1 MMENENSNNHNN
13 DVELVIITG
22 MSGAGK
28 TVAMQSFEDLGFY
41 CIDNLPPELLVT
53 FLDLMMKSDNPMRRI
68 AAVMDTRGG
77 DLFDSLIGALDD
89 LLQAEGVSSRILF
102 LDANDE
108 ALVKRYKESRR
119 SHPLSE
125 GGLLLEGIRKERILL
140 SELKGRSRSIYDTSN
155 LLPRE
160 LREKIIAEFSS
171 RKDSVFTLN
180 FISFGFKH
188 GMPIDADVVFDVRFL
203 PNPFYI
209 KELKPKTGLDSEVS
223 EYVLKW
229 GETQILLQK
238 LTDLFK
244 FLIPQYKNEG
254 KSQVIIA
261 FGCTGGQHRSVT
273 LAEYFGAYFNEEY
286 RTFITHRDIEKRK
299 G

>member
-1 MMENENSNNHNN
+1 MTEKNTYN

-53 FLDLMMKSDNPMRRI
+53 FLDLMMKSENKMRRI

-77 DLFDSLIGALDD
+77 DLFDSLIGALDK
-89 LLQAEGVSSRILF
+89 LLATEGVSSRILF
-102 LDANDE
+102 LDADDE
-108 ALVKRYKESRR
+108 TLVKRYKESRR

-125 GGLLLEGIRKERILL
+125 GGLPLEGIQKERDLL
-140 SELKGRSRSIYDTSN
+140 SELRGRARSIYNTSDI
-155 LLPRE
+155 LPRA

-171 RKDSVFTLN
+171 ETDTVFTVN
-180 FISFGFKH
+180 FVSFGFKH

-203 PNPFYI
+203 PNPFYV
-209 KELKPKTGLDSEVS
+209 EDLKPKTGLQSEVS
-223 EYVLKW
+223 DYVLKW
-229 GETQILLQK
+229 SETQILIEK

-254 KSQVIIA
+254 KSQVVIA

-273 LAEYFGAYFNEEY
+273 LAEYFGKRFNEEY
-286 RTFITHRDIEKRK
+286 QTLITHRDIKKRK

>member
-1 MMENENSNNHNN
+1 MTENNTYNN
-13 DVELVIITG
+13 DIELVIITG

-77 DLFDSLIGALDD
+77 DLFDSLIGAFDD
-89 LLQAEGVSSRILF
+89 LLQTEGVSSRILF
-102 LDANDE
+102 LDADDE
-108 ALVKRYKESRR
+108 TLVKRYKESRR
-119 SHPLSE
+119 SHPLAE
-125 GGLLLEGIRKERILL
+125 GGLLLEGIRKERLLL
-140 SELKGRSRSIYDTSN
+140 SELKGRARSIYQTSN
-155 LLPRE
+155 LLPRA
-160 LREKIIAEFSS
+160 LREKISTEFSS
-171 RKDSVFTLN
+171 SPDSVFTVN

-209 KELKPKTGLDSEVS
+209 AELKPKTGLQKEVYD
-223 EYVLKW
+223 YVLKW
-229 GETQILLQK
+229 GETKLLIEK

-254 KSQVIIA
+254 KSQVVIA

-273 LAEYFGAYFNEEY
+273 LAESFGARFKDEY
-286 RTFITHRDIEKRK
+286 RTLIAHRDIEKRK

>member
-1 MMENENSNNHNN
+1 MTKDKTMRD

-53 FLDLMMKSDNPMRRI
+53 FLDLMMKSENKMRRI

-77 DLFDSLIGALDD
+77 NLFDSLIGALDD
-89 LLQAEGVSSRILF
+89 LGQTYGVSWQILF

-108 ALVKRYKESRR
+108 TLVRRYKESRR
-119 SHPLSE
+119 SHPLAE
-125 GGLLLEGIRKERILL
+125 GGLPLTGIQKERELL
-140 SELKGRSRSIYDTSN
+140 SELRGRARTIYNTSTI
-155 LLPRE
+155 LPRQ
-160 LREKIIAEFSS
+160 LREKIIEEFSV
-171 RKDSVFTLN
+171 KTDTLFTVN
-180 FISFGFKH
+180 FVSFGFKH
-188 GMPIDADVVFDVRFL
+188 GMQIDADVVFDVRFL

-209 KELKPKTGLDSEVS
+209 PELKKKTGLDQEVS
-223 EYVLKW
+223 SYVLKW
-229 GETQILLQK
+229 GETKQLIDK

-254 KSQVIIA
+254 KSQVVIA

-273 LAEYFGAYFNEEY
+273 LAEYFGERFTKEY
-286 RTFITHRDIEKRK
+286 TTLITHRDIHLRKR
-299 G
+299 

>member
-1 MMENENSNNHNN
+1 MTENENGIDNN

-89 LLQAEGVSSRILF
+89 LLNAEGVSSRILF

-125 GGLLLEGIRKERILL
+125 GGLLLEGIRKERLLL

-209 KELKPKTGLDSEVS
+209 QELKPKTGLDSEVS

>member
-1 MMENENSNNHNN
+1 MTENNTH
-13 DVELVIITG
+13 DKDIELVIITG

-89 LLQAEGVSSRILF
+89 LMQTEGVSSRILF
-102 LDANDE
+102 LDADDE
-108 ALVKRYKESRR
+108 SLVKRYKESRR
-119 SHPLSE
+119 SHPLAE
-125 GGLLLEGIRKERILL
+125 GGLLLEGIRKERQLL
-140 SELKGRSRSIYDTSN
+140 SELKGRARSIYNTSS
-155 LLPRE
+155 LLPRA
-160 LREKIIAEFSS
+160 LKEKISAEFATSPN
-171 RKDSVFTLN
+171 SVFTVN

-209 KELKPKTGLDSEVS
+209 AELKPKTGLQKEVS
-223 EYVLKW
+223 DYVLKW
-229 GETQILLQK
+229 GETKILIEK

-254 KSQVIIA
+254 KSQVVIA

-273 LAEYFGAYFNEEY
+273 LAESFGARFEEDY
-286 RTFITHRDIEKRK
+286 RTLITHRDIEKRK

>member
-1 MMENENSNNHNN
+1 LTENNTH
-13 DVELVIITG
+13 DKDIELVIITG

-53 FLDLMMKSDNPMRRI
+53 FLDLMMKSDNPKRRI

-89 LLQAEGVSSRILF
+89 LMQTEGVSSRILF
-102 LDANDE
+102 LDADDE
-108 ALVKRYKESRR
+108 SLVKRYKESRR
-119 SHPLSE
+119 SHPLAE
-125 GGLLLEGIRKERILL
+125 GGLLLEGIRKERQLL
-140 SELKGRSRSIYDTSN
+140 SELKGRARSIYNTSS
-155 LLPRE
+155 LLPRA
-160 LREKIIAEFSS
+160 LKEKISAEFATSPN
-171 RKDSVFTLN
+171 SVFTVN

-209 KELKPKTGLDSEVS
+209 AELKPKTGLQKEVS
-223 EYVLKW
+223 DYVLKW
-229 GETQILLQK
+229 GETKILIEK

-254 KSQVIIA
+254 KSQVVIA

-273 LAEYFGAYFNEEY
+273 LAESFGARFEEDY
-286 RTFITHRDIEKRK
+286 RTLITHRDIEKRK

>member
-1 MMENENSNNHNN
+1 MMENVKPSN
-13 DVELVIITG
+13 DMEVVIITG

-28 TVAMQSFEDLGFY
+28 TVAMQCFEDLGFY

-53 FLDLMMKSDNPMRRI
+53 FLDLMMKSDNRMRRI

-77 DLFDSLIGALDD
+77 DLFDSIIGALDD
-89 LLQAEGVSSRILF
+89 LLRTDGVSSRILF
-102 LDANDE
+102 LDADDE
-108 ALVKRYKESRR
+108 TLVRRYKETRR
-119 SHPLSE
+119 SHPLAE
-125 GGLLLEGIRKERILL
+125 GGLPLAGIQKERLLL
-140 SELKGRSRSIYDTSN
+140 SELRGRARSIYQTSS
-155 LLPRE
+155 LKPRE
-160 LREKIIAEFSS
+160 LREKIMAEFSS
-171 RKDSVFTLN
+171 KDSAGFTVN

-203 PNPFYI
+203 PNPFYLP
-209 KELKPKTGLDSEVS
+209 ELKAKTGLNQEVYD
-223 EYVLKW
+223 YVLKW
-229 GETQILLQK
+229 SDTQILIEK

-254 KSQVIIA
+254 KAQVVVA

-273 LAEYFGAYFNEEY
+273 LAEFFGASFQEEY
-286 RTFITHRDIEKRK
+286 RTLITHRDIEKRK

>member
-1 MMENENSNNHNN
+1 MTENKAHGEI
-13 DVELVIITG
+13 ELVIITG
-22 MSGAGK
+22 MSGAGR

-41 CIDNLPPELLVT
+41 CIDNLPPELLAT
-53 FLDLMMKSDNPMRRI
+53 FLDLMTKSENKMRRI

-89 LLQAEGVSSRILF
+89 VRQIDGVSSRILF
-102 LDANDE
+102 LDADDE
-108 ALVKRYKESRR
+108 TLVRRYKETRR
-119 SHPLSE
+119 SHPLAAGRLPLDGIQKE
-125 GGLLLEGIRKERILL
+125 RLLLSDI
-140 SELKGRSRSIYDTSN
+140 KGRARSIYNTSN
-155 LLPRE
+155 LKPRE
-160 LREKIIAEFSS
+160 LREKIMSEFSTS
-171 RKDSVFTLN
+171 EDVNFTVN

-203 PNPFYI
+203 PNPFYLP
-209 KELKPKTGLDSEVS
+209 ELKAKTGLEKEVAD
-223 EYVLKW
+223 YVLKW
-229 GETQILLQK
+229 SDTKMLIDK

-254 KSQVIIA
+254 KSQVVIA

-273 LAEYFGAYFNEEY
+273 LAEYFGTKFEDEY
-286 RTFITHRDIEKRK
+286 RTFITHKDIEKRK

>member
-1 MMENENSNNHNN
+1 MTENENSIHNN

-41 CIDNLPPELLVT
+41 CIDNLPPELLLT

-108 ALVKRYKESRR
+108 SLVKRYKESRR

-125 GGLLLEGIRKERILL
+125 GGLLLEGIRKERLLL

-209 KELKPKTGLDSEVS
+209 KELKPQTGLDSEVS

-273 LAEYFGAYFNEEY
+273 LAEYFGKHFNEEY

>member
-1 MMENENSNNHNN
+1 M
-13 DVELVIITG
+13 ELVIITG

-28 TVAMQSFEDLGFY
+28 TVAMQSFEDLGYY

-53 FLDLMMKSDNPMRRI
+53 FLDLMMKSENKMRRI

-77 DLFDSLIGALDD
+77 DLFDSLIGALDE
-89 LLQAEGVSSRILF
+89 LLQRERVSFRILF
-102 LDANDE
+102 LDADDE
-108 ALVKRYKESRR
+108 TLVRRYKESRR
-119 SHPLSE
+119 SHPLAE
-125 GGLLLEGIRKERILL
+125 GGLPLEGIRKERLLL
-140 SELKGRSRSIYDTSN
+140 SELKGHARSIYNTSK
-155 LLPRE
+155 LKPRD
-160 LREKIIAEFSS
+160 LREKIMTEFSFS
-171 RKDSVFTLN
+171 EESGFAVN

-209 KELKPKTGLDSEVS
+209 KELKPKTGLDKEVS
-223 EYVLKW
+223 DYVLKW
-229 GETQILLQK
+229 NDTQILIDK

-254 KSQVIIA
+254 KSQVVIA

-273 LAEYFGAYFNEEY
+273 LAEFFGSKFEEEN
-286 RTFITHRDIEKRK
+286 RTIITHRDIEKRK
-299 G
+299 D